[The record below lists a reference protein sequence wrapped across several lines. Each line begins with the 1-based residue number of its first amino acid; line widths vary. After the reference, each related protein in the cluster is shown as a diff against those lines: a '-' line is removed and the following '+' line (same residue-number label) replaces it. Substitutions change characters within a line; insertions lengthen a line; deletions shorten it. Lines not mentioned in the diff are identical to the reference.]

1 MLFRSIMQLTPRN
14 RKSFSIR
21 QRLKSFVYA
30 WRGLLLLI
38 RQEHNAW
45 IHLSA
50 AAGVVIAG
58 FCFNITQLEWIAVVF
73 CIGLVLAAE
82 TFNTAIE
89 KLANVVS
96 PDWNELI
103 GKVKDV
109 AAGAVLICAI
119 TAAIV
124 GLIIFIPYIFF

>member
-1 MLFRSIMQLTPRN
+1 MQLTPRN

-58 FCFNITQLEWIAVVF
+58 FCFNITQMEWVAVVF

>member
-1 MLFRSIMQLTPRN
+1 MQLTPRN

-58 FCFNITQLEWIAVVF
+58 FCFKITQLEWIAVVF

-124 GLIIFIPYIFF
+124 GLIIFIPYVFF

>member
-1 MLFRSIMQLTPRN
+1 MQLTPRN